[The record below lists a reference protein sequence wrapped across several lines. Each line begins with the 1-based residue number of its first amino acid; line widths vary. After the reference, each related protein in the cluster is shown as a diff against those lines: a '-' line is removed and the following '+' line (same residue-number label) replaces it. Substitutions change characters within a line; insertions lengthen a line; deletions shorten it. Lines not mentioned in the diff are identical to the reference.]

1 MAPNFSGGMLFL
13 CRVSFCGSF
22 ADLSSC
28 GRVQWCTVYKGP
40 QPRGN
45 SLAKISLGATAD
57 VAPGD
62 EGEGLGASI
71 LCRRVCR
78 CEFSIFVETGLKIGN
93 LVAFEKIYSVCE
105 GLIV

>member
-1 MAPNFSGGMLFL
+1 MVPNFSGGMFFL

-28 GRVQWCTVYKGP
+28 GVYRGP

-93 LVAFEKIYSVCE
+93 LVAFEKNYSVCE